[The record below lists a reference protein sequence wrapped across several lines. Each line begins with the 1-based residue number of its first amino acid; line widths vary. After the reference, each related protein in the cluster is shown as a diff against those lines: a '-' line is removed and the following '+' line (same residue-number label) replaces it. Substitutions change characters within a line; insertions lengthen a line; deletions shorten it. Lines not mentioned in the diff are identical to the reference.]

1 MRGLHGRSVTSE
13 PCHSHLGAP
22 HAEAAQEPSVK
33 LDRRKIMKRYF
44 LATAAVLSLSA
55 GSALA
60 AGPDATTTTVAPAT
74 PPVAAASAYY
84 GYTSGYVFPNDGSP
98 SGTQS
103 MAHAVPQPGHGIFSE
118 IYLYPPA
125 EGSDSGGG
133 PG

>member
-1 MRGLHGRSVTSE
+1 
-13 PCHSHLGAP
+13 
-22 HAEAAQEPSVK
+22 
-33 LDRRKIMKRYF
+33 MKRYF

-60 AGPDATTTTVAPAT
+60 AGPDAPTTTVAPAT

-103 MAHAVPQPGHGIFSE
+103 MARAVPQPGHGIFSE
-118 IYLYPPA
+118 VYLYPPA
-125 EGSDSGGG
+125 EAATAAAARAELIRPG
-133 PG
+133 PVTCRPLSPH